1 MPEKGRG
8 GRRAIP
14 INPPTAERIRQLRNQ
29 HRETQPQLA
38 AIANC
43 TPVTVARW
51 ENATRGVDISVLQQ
65 LAAHWGV
72 LLAYLTGETDI
83 VSDPVAFRLEQE
95 NKVLDGF
102 AAAVEEHEYN
112 IRRTRLDNL
121 FSLCGFTYRDSYDG
135 ETLHTLTDETG
146 FLDGATFNDA
156 ELNDILS
163 RIHALIELECYRK
176 TAAQGK

>member
-1 MPEKGRG
+1 M
-8 GRRAIP
+8 
-14 INPPTAERIRQLRNQ
+14 
-29 HRETQPQLA
+29 
-38 AIANC
+38 
-43 TPVTVARW
+43 
-51 ENATRGVDISVLQQ
+51 
-65 LAAHWGV
+65 
-72 LLAYLTGETDI
+72 
-83 VSDPVAFRLEQE
+83 SDPVAFRLEQE